1 MISGM
6 GLAQRIRGFRQ
17 SRVVISL
24 TRCFTDR
31 LANSYQTADRWS
43 KQLVVSQSASGATPV
58 TAGSD
63 SLAIDLGS
71 IGWREKALGTRNSI
85 PRPLHCLLLWEDTGR
100 YGATPCNIPPPLEQT
115 WGEKEQNHTQGCK
128 RERKRK
134 NENIIKRE
142 KIQKRIRN
150 CYSGEHWNVTP
161 RTTADAYVVPPRT
174 PKVPPQNCFLCGT
187 LADSPVKLIPINLS
201 ISYYVEGHYFST
213 AMITTQ
219 RDNHQGTTIKG
230 QPSRDN
236 LQRRIIMRQPQGGK
250 YFTV

>member
-85 PRPLHCLLLWEDTGR
+85 PRPLHCLLLCEDTGR
-100 YGATPCNIPPPLEQT
+100 YGKKQDTGQYPVTYPPSLEQT
-115 WGEKEQNHTQGCK
+115 WGKKEQNYTQGCK

-134 NENIIKRE
+134 NENVIRRE

-150 CYSGEHWNVTP
+150 C
-161 RTTADAYVVPPRT
+161 
-174 PKVPPQNCFLCGT
+174 FF
-187 LADSPVKLIPINLS
+187 PVNT
-201 ISYYVEGHYFST
+201 G
-213 AMITTQ
+213 M
-219 RDNHQGTTIKG
+219 
-230 QPSRDN
+230 
-236 LQRRIIMRQPQGGK
+236 
-250 YFTV
+250 

>member
-1 MISGM
+1 MDIEKLAAAIKGHIGNWLSLVRYFALVQIERLAPKPMISGM

-17 SRVVISL
+17 SRIVISL
-24 TRCFTDR
+24 TRCFTDG

-43 KQLVVSQSASGATPV
+43 KQIVVSQSASGATPV

-71 IGWREKALGTRNSI
+71 IGWREKDLGTRNSI

-134 NENIIKRE
+134 NK
-142 KIQKRIRN
+142 
-150 CYSGEHWNVTP
+150 T
-161 RTTADAYVVPPRT
+161 
-174 PKVPPQNCFLCGT
+174 
-187 LADSPVKLIPINLS
+187 
-201 ISYYVEGHYFST
+201 
-213 AMITTQ
+213 
-219 RDNHQGTTIKG
+219 
-230 QPSRDN
+230 
-236 LQRRIIMRQPQGGK
+236 
-250 YFTV
+250 